1 MRLSEHEIIM
11 DELHQLLTSHP
22 NPSWKSP
29 KNICIHYPAKN
40 HLTDVHEEILMNIW
54 IVEFFFSEVE
64 ATLPGFP
71 SVQWDV
77 RNTLRILQYMSS
89 KTTSLMEQSGVE
101 GNIGNQGL
109 KAIAIELLVHPNV
122 VSFSVRSVQ
131 SVNTQKEPHEFLS
144 RALGIS

>member
-1 MRLSEHEIIM
+1 
-11 DELHQLLTSHP
+11 
-22 NPSWKSP
+22 
-29 KNICIHYPAKN
+29 
-40 HLTDVHEEILMNIW
+40 
-54 IVEFFFSEVE
+54 
-64 ATLPGFP
+64 
-71 SVQWDV
+71 
-77 RNTLRILQYMSS
+77 MSS

-101 GNIGNQGL
+101 GNIGNRGL